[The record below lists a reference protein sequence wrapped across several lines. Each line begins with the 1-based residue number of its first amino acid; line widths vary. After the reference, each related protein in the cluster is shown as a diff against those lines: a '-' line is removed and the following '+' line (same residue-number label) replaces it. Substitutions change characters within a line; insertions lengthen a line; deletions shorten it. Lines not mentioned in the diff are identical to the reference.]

1 MTSQSAENI
10 DSVKPPP
17 FDPDCS
23 LIVYRPGRLERW
35 LLLLLTLAG
44 W

>member
-1 MTSQSAENI
+1 MTSESAENI
-10 DSVKPPP
+10 DFVK
-17 FDPDCS
+17 FDPDRS

-35 LLLLLTLAG
+35 FLRLLTLAG

>member
-1 MTSQSAENI
+1 MTS
-10 DSVKPPP
+10 PP
-17 FDPDCS
+17 FDPDRS

-35 LLLLLTLAG
+35 FLRLLTLAG